1 MSHNLPHINDWQYQ
15 ITLIAS
21 HLTLNLL
28 ERDKIIEFTHY
39 LMDNGYYD
47 DLMLDILDDNKNFV
61 VDELSQLLKNLFRK
75 LNFIEFDKEQA
86 KYFLTVSFITPLIQ
100 KPFKLPFLY
109 ENYINNPT
117 QISIQALFNE
127 IEPFLDYSCY
137 YGVVIDNPII
147 DKLGYLAYEIEWNIE
162 NQSDAHFAIL
172 KFLTQCENWL
182 YHHTNILT
190 PIIQQIGLQK

>member
-1 MSHNLPHINDWQYQ
+1 MDKISLSDFRYQ

-21 HLTLNLL
+21 RLALNLL
-28 ERDKIIEFTHY
+28 ERNEIIEFTHY

-47 DLMLDILDDNKNFV
+47 DLMLDIIDDNKNLV
-61 VDELSQLLKNLFRK
+61 IDELNQLLKKLFTK

-86 KYFLTVSFITPLIQ
+86 KYFLTASFIIPLIQ

-109 ENYINNPT
+109 ENYVNNPT

-137 YGVVIDNPII
+137 YGAVIDNPII
-147 DKLGYLAYEIEWNIE
+147 DELGYLAYEIEWNIE
-162 NQSDAHFAIL
+162 NKFNAHFAIL

-182 YHHTNILT
+182 YRHTNILT
-190 PIIQQIGLQK
+190 PIIQQISLQK